1 MVSESVDNYQLILVS
16 RLVPASSQA
25 PPLAFVRRVYGL
37 LSGALVRPLAVSRES
52 RRNLEEASIPKCVL
66 TGACK
71 TWIKMVNWFAAAT
84 QSSPEIQRRKSP
96 EG

>member
-1 MVSESVDNYQLILVS
+1 MVSGSVDNYQLMLVS
-16 RLVPASSQA
+16 QLVPASQA

-66 TGACK
+66 TGASK
-71 TWIKMVNWFAAAT
+71 TLIKIKMVIWFASET
-84 QSSPEIQRRKSP
+84 QSLLEI
-96 EG
+96 